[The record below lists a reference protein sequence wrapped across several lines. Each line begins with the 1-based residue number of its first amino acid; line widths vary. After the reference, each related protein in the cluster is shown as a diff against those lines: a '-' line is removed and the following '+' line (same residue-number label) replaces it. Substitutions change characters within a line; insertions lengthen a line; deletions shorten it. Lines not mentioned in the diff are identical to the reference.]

1 MRGEM
6 LNAFIKYI
14 IKRPIHWLWV
24 LVLTCSAVYG
34 QIKTEVTH
42 YSTKDGLSHDGV
54 ICITRDRQGF
64 MWFGTFDGLNR
75 FDGHNFITYKSRP
88 GDSTKLRSNKI
99 RDVVEDNA
107 GYLWVLTY
115 DYKVYRFD
123 KATEQFTPISDG
135 PYQKLFTEKTVV
147 KTILPDRINGVW
159 LLTKDSGLYYVS
171 SNRAHAPVVTHYTSQ
186 ATSALRIKGNIIKF
200 HQTDAS
206 GHIWLGTDYGL
217 NVLERKSDAGYQV
230 KKIEASED
238 KLFSS
243 AGFTAAVIRPEL
255 IYLGTADGRVI
266 QYDVIHQSFQ
276 INYVAPGVAVND
288 ICLTKSGMLYV
299 STEGKGL
306 FKILPGNFNKEVLTG
321 APAVYYALYED
332 KQGNIWIEP
341 QNAGVIKYNPKQN
354 SFKIFEQQTDYRGA
368 ARDYKLLTDANGT
381 LWVSMKGGGFG
392 YYNPATETIDY
403 FFDQPGSA
411 IQQFSNVVN
420 CLYVDKTG
428 VLWMSGKDGGINK
441 IVSLTD
447 RFNYRRPVAQPH
459 SRSEND
465 VRAMMKDRRGR
476 LWVCTKDGRIHVYEH
491 EREINV
497 FGKSADNM
505 GFVYC
510 IKEDRQGRIWL
521 GTKGNGLFKASPVVG
536 DNKTSYHLT
545 HYLNNPDD
553 AYSISSN
560 ILYDILE
567 DKKGRIWIG
576 SFGAGL
582 NLLTTVNG
590 KEAFLN
596 CSNTFRTYPFEQAKG
611 IRDLCED
618 NQGRIWIASSYGLVV
633 FNPDQLK
640 NKEYQ
645 FILFE
650 KKPGDT
656 GSLGNNSVQ
665 CIVKDLN
672 GQIWL
677 GTFGGGVSKVITQGA
692 DLNKTRFQSLT
703 TVDGLPNDVVLA
715 MTVDRHNNIWLATA
729 GGLGK
734 IDAGNQ
740 TIRSYD
746 PFNGITKTGFSEAA
760 CFTDQTGV
768 LYFGCLNG
776 YISFNP
782 QNIVH
787 KRLPANM
794 ALTNLQLYYKNIIP
808 APKGSP
814 LKRTINETSEI
825 VLNHDQNVISI
836 DYTVLDHRDL
846 TKVAYSYK
854 LDGFDQSWHQV
865 NDLRKAVYTNIPPG
879 DYTFYVKGTNA
890 DVLSNVPSK
899 SLHII
904 IRPPFYQ
911 TWWAYAIYVLLALL
925 AVLLARNIIITM
937 IKLRN
942 KVIVEQKLTEVK
954 LAFFTNISHEL
965 RTPLTLIASPLEE
978 LAHTEK
984 LSDKGQEYFKIIN
997 RNVNRMIRFTNQL
1010 LDFRKI
1016 QSGKMP
1022 VKILETELVALSS
1035 EVAGFFTAMADE
1047 KNISLQMQNNR
1058 QAIFAWV
1065 DAEKIEIILYNLLS
1079 NAFKFSP
1086 HGGRIVLNV
1095 DELPEQGLIQIKV
1108 TDEGPGVVPEHL
1120 EDIFEIYH
1128 EEHHSKDPHLKGT
1141 GIGLALARG
1150 MAQSHKGKL
1159 WAELNPAGG
1168 LTFILQLQAG
1178 YEHFSKDELNSAGQ
1192 PADAINIIKHSDEGQ
1207 GPALPGNPET
1217 DVHPATILIA
1227 EDNVDLRSF
1236 LENKLNSFYQVL
1248 TAADGAECLK
1258 LAQTASPDLIIS
1270 DIMMPNMDGIQLLDA
1285 VKQDPAISHIPVILL
1300 TAKSSVESRIRG
1312 LKYGADVYLTKP
1324 FQNEL
1329 LMASIENLLTSRRRL
1344 FERFAGAAR
1353 QSDAN
1358 EIDENVVP
1366 VTTTRDQEFLKE
1378 VIRIVEEKL
1387 GDLSFNID
1395 EVASAMGMGRTTFYK
1410 KLKGLSG
1417 LSPVEFVRELRLKRS
1432 KQLLDTGEHTVSE
1445 AGYLA
1450 GFNSLAY
1457 FSTCFKEKY
1466 QVSPSAYLKN
1476 SRPEKA

>member
-1 MRGEM
+1 MSSVRT
-6 LNAFIKYI
+6 AYRV
-14 IKRPIHWLWV
+14 IKRPIYWLW
-24 LVLTCSAVYG
+24 LLALACSVAKG

-54 ICITRDRQGF
+54 ICITRDHQGF

-88 GDSTKLRSNKI
+88 GDNSKLRSNKI

-107 GYLWVLTY
+107 GYLWVLTF

-123 KATEQFTPISDG
+123 KATEQFTPVSDG
-135 PYQKLFTEKTVV
+135 PYQKLFTDKTVV
-147 KTILPDRINGVW
+147 KTILPDRVNGVW
-159 LLTKDSGLYYVS
+159 LLTKDNGLYHVS
-171 SNRAHAPVVTHYTSQ
+171 SVSSSAPVVNHYSSQ
-186 ATSALRIKGNIIKF
+186 AIGSLCIKGNMVRF
-200 HQTDAS
+200 HHTDAS
-206 GHIWLGTDYGL
+206 GRIWLGTDHGL
-217 NVLERKSDAGYQV
+217 NLLERKSNAQYEVV
-230 KKIEASED
+230 KFNTLQD
-238 KLFSS
+238 KVFSS
-243 AGFTAAVIRPEL
+243 GAFTAAVIKADL
-255 IYLGTADGRVI
+255 IYFGTADGRVI
-266 QYDVIHQSFQ
+266 LYDIARKSFR
-276 INYVAPGVAVND
+276 INQVASGTAIND
-288 ICLTKSGMLYV
+288 VYLAKSGILYV

-306 FKILPGNFNKEVLTG
+306 FKILPGNSNN
-321 APAVYYALYED
+321 AVQIGTNAAFHSLYED

-341 QNAGVIKYNPKQN
+341 QNIGVVKYNPIQN
-354 SFKIFEQQTDYRGA
+354 NFKSFEQQTDYRGA
-368 ARDYKLLTDANGT
+368 ARDYKLLTDINGT

-392 YYNPATETIDY
+392 YYNPATDAIDY

-411 IQQFSNVVN
+411 IQQFSNVIN

-441 IVSLTD
+441 VVSLTD
-447 RFNYRRPVAQPH
+447 RFNYRRPVMRPR

-465 VRAMMKDRRGR
+465 VRAMMKDRYGR
-476 LWVCTKDGRIHVYEH
+476 LWVCTKDGRVHVYDH
-491 EREINV
+491 DHEINV
-497 FGKSADNM
+497 FSKSAENI

-510 IKEDRQGRIWL
+510 IKEDSKGRVWL
-521 GTKGNGLFKASPVVG
+521 GTKGNGLFKATPAIGGSG
-536 DNKTSYHLT
+536 TSYQLI

-553 AYSISSN
+553 PNSISN
-560 ILYDILE
+560 NMLYAILE

-576 SFGAGL
+576 AFGTGL
-582 NLLTTVNG
+582 NLLTTING

-596 CSNTFRTYPFEQAKG
+596 YRNAFHSYPFEQAKG

-633 FNPDQLK
+633 FNPDLPK
-640 NKEYQ
+640 NKDYQ
-645 FILFE
+645 FTIFQ
-650 KKPGDT
+650 KKPGDAN
-656 GSLGNNSVQ
+656 SLGNNSVQ
-665 CIVKDLN
+665 CIVKDQK

-677 GTFGGGVSKVITQGA
+677 GTFGGGISRVINQNS
-692 DLNKTRFQSLT
+692 DLKRTCFQSFT
-703 TVDGLPNDVVLA
+703 TTDGLPNDVVLA
-715 MTVDRHNNIWLATA
+715 MTVDLHNNIWLATA

-734 IDAGNQ
+734 IDANKQ
-740 TIRSYD
+740 IIRSYD
-746 PFNGITKTGFSEAA
+746 PFNGITKTSFSEAA
-760 CFTDQTGV
+760 CFTDLDGT

-776 YISFNP
+776 YISFKP

-794 ALTNLQLYYKNIIP
+794 ALTNLQLYYKNILP
-808 APKGSP
+808 APQSSP
-814 LKRTINETSEI
+814 LKRTIDETSEI

-846 TKVAYSYK
+846 TKIAYSYK
-854 LDGFDQSWHQV
+854 LDGFDRSWHQV
-865 NDLRKAVYTNIPPG
+865 NDLRKAVYTNVPPG
-879 DYTFYVKGTNA
+879 DYTFYVKGVNA
-890 DVLSNVPSK
+890 DVLSNVPSR

-911 TWWAYAIYVLLALL
+911 TWWAYCIYVLLAVLTI
-925 AVLLARNIIITM
+925 LLARNIIVTM
-937 IKLRN
+937 IRLRN
-942 KVIVEQKLTEVK
+942 KLTVEQKLTEVK

-965 RTPLTLIASPLEE
+965 RTPLTLISSPLEE
-978 LAHTEK
+978 LAHTEN
-984 LSDKGQEYFKIIN
+984 LSEKGQTYFKIIN

-1010 LDFRKI
+1010 LDFRKV

-1022 VKILETELVALSS
+1022 VEILETDLVALSN
-1035 EVAGFFTAMADE
+1035 EVAGFFTAIAEE
-1047 KNISLQMQNNR
+1047 KNINLQVQNN
-1058 QAIFAWV
+1058 QQKIFAWV

-1086 HGGRIVLNV
+1086 NGSSIVLSVEQLLEHELINV
-1095 DELPEQGLIQIKV
+1095 KV
-1108 TDEGPGVVPEHL
+1108 ADEGRGVAQEHL

-1159 WAELNPAGG
+1159 WAELNTTGG
-1168 LTFILQLQAG
+1168 LTFVLQLQAG
-1178 YEHFSKDELNSAGQ
+1178 HEHFNKEELGFAKSSA
-1192 PADAINIIKHSDEGQ
+1192 DIIKQ
-1207 GPALPGNPET
+1207 VNYPTNLQIPAVPTARET
-1217 DVHPATILIA
+1217 DVHPAVILIA
-1227 EDNVDLRSF
+1227 EDNPDLRSF

-1248 TAADGAECLK
+1248 TAADGAEGLK
-1258 LAQTASPDLIIS
+1258 IAQTVSPDLIIS
-1270 DIMMPNMDGIQLLDA
+1270 DIVMPNMDGIQLLDA
-1285 VKQDPAISHIPVILL
+1285 VKHNPAISHIPVILL

-1312 LKYGADVYLTKP
+1312 LKYGADIYLTKP

-1329 LMASIENLLTSRRRL
+1329 LLASIENLLTSRRHL
-1344 FERFAGAAR
+1344 FERFAGAVKQPA
-1353 QSDAN
+1353 A
-1358 EIDENVVP
+1358 DEAGENAIP
-1366 VTTTRDQEFLKE
+1366 ITTSKDQEFLKE

-1387 GDLSFNID
+1387 GDQSFNID

-1410 KLKGLSG
+1410 KLKGLSS

-1432 KQLLDTGEHTVSE
+1432 KQLLDTGEYTVSE
-1445 AGYLA
+1445 AGYMA

-1466 QVSPSAYLKN
+1466 QTSPSAYLKN